1 MKCSLWYACGMVKCK
16 NGYLPEED
24 ATMFAEVQS
33 VAVFLLLW
41 IMFLQG
47 EVHELPV
54 HIIIIA

>member
-1 MKCSLWYACGMVKCK
+1 MVACLWLGVS
-16 NGYLPEED
+16 YLPEKA
-24 ATMFAEVQS
+24 ATMFAEVQR

-41 IMFLQG
+41 MMFLQC

>member
-1 MKCSLWYACGMVKCK
+1 MFVIKCK
-16 NGYLPEED
+16 FGYLPEEA
-24 ATMFAEVQS
+24 ATMSAEVQS